1 VYANV
6 WGFGLGGHALC
17 VFCRQVHLQSKIQQL
32 QLKARR
38 LLMPLQKRN
47 QRQHNTKTEQRKIL
61 FNKKMK

>member
-38 LLMPLQKRN
+38 LLMPLKKEIRDSTIQKQN
-47 QRQHNTKTEQRKIL
+47 KGK